1 MQVQTVAQRAALH
14 VLGACGW
21 AGLDGAE
28 PTLPRPPQLDSD
40 TASFVA
46 DFAGK
51 RARRLASLDSEPEHS
66 DLDP

>member
-1 MQVQTVAQRAALH
+1 M
-14 VLGACGW
+14 LGACGW